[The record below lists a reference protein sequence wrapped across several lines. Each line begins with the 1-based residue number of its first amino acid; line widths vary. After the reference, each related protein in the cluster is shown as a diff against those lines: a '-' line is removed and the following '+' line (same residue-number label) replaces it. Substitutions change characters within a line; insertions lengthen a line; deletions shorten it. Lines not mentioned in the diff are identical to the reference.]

1 MVLYKYCSRCY
12 SLNIG
17 KDSNSNNQKC
27 MQCGNIGIMPQ
38 DSIDKINV
46 MKKSKD
52 VQKYAAA
59 TSGARPTLRTGGP
72 GNDCEVIRKKD
83 DPYNDDID
91 EIEIPKSGDN
101 FEDDNEE
108 QEGELESR
116 QSNIMKRSSQQPV
129 PERHGLA
136 SKDGRSLKERL
147 KEKGGKD
154 WDLL

>member
-12 SLNIG
+12 SLNISR
-17 KDSNSNNQKC
+17 DPNSNNQKC

-52 VQKYAAA
+52 GQRYAAA
-59 TSGARPTLRTGGP
+59 SQSARPLRTGSP
-72 GNDCEVIRKKD
+72 ANDCEVIRKKD
-83 DPYNDDID
+83 DPYNDDIE

-108 QEGELESR
+108 QEDELESR
-116 QSNIMKRSSQQPV
+116 QSNIMKRSSQQPT
-129 PERHGLA
+129 PERHGLSPKSNLSA
-136 SKDGRSLKERL
+136 KERL